1 MGGVSPTYDCSF
13 FHRIIIVALFV
24 PKLPL
29 ESPTR
34 PIVATSIV
42 IAVCGTNSNSIRN
55 NLPPVEFAMPL
66 FPLVV
71 LATDGLIF
79 SRFQSD
85 ASKCSKGLSKQ
96 GWNGTQRISE
106 TPTRGT
112 CWSRSSVSSFQILG
126 MTTEKW
132 RFLSMP
138 PPECAIRT
146 CPPNFPRSLFFF
158 NHDEPNSMAH
168 THRTSASDDD
178 DWFRQS
184 I

>member
-79 SRFQSD
+79 SRFKVMHVSVPRVFPNKD
-85 ASKCSKGLSKQ
+85 
-96 GWNGTQRISE
+96 GTGRNE
-106 TPTRGT
+106 YLRHPLAAPADRAAP
-112 CWSRSSVSSFQILG
+112 
-126 MTTEKW
+126 
-132 RFLSMP
+132 FLP
-138 PPECAIRT
+138 FKYCG
-146 CPPNFPRSLFFF
+146 
-158 NHDEPNSMAH
+158 
-168 THRTSASDDD
+168 
-178 DWFRQS
+178 
-184 I
+184 